1 MDFLG
6 LYLKFPISRSL
17 TSLERSRQLK
27 QGVRLSVEPEYMW
40 TVIRS
45 NSTYLEV
52 ADKFHVWKGFATSFL
67 STLIVVCLLVIGF
80 IAVDAIQTRD
90 QPDGQPL
97 WFFLFTT
104 GMFGTL
110 MAILIWLIRKESFA
124 YTHYPIRFNRVTR
137 MVHVFRLD
145 GTVLSIKWSEVHFCL
160 VSAGQGFWNLVG
172 HVLDADGKTVRETFP
187 LPMITGG
194 SDVQLD
200 GLRGYWE
207 FVRRYMEEGPKDA
220 AQRVEVLLPIAEQR
234 DTVARGFQRLY
245 MEGAGNPISAVFYAV
260 LAAFAAPGRW
270 FAMRTSKIPTWPADI
285 DAECAVTPGDPYA
298 IEGDISGEKTKSFK
312 SSASFSIGQGNPTK
326 ELSPSDKKAKRK
338 RSL

>member
-6 LYLKFPISRSL
+6 LFRKFPINRPL
-17 TSLERSRQLK
+17 TSLERLK
-27 QGVRLSVEPEYMW
+27 QVKQGIRLSIEPDYMW

-52 ADKFHVWKGFATSFL
+52 VDKFHVWKGFATSFL
-67 STLIVVCLLVIGF
+67 SMLIVVCLSIIGF
-80 IAVDAIQTRD
+80 VVIDAIQTYD

-97 WFFLFTT
+97 WFFLFIT

-110 MAILIWLIRKESFA
+110 IAIFVWLIRKESFA
-124 YTHYPIRFNRVTR
+124 YTHYPIRFNRVTKT
-137 MVHVFRLD
+137 VHVFRLD
-145 GTVLSIKWSEVHFCL
+145 GTVLSVKWNDIHFCL

-172 HVLDADGKTVRETFP
+172 HVLEADRKTVRETFP

-194 SDVQLD
+194 SDMQLD

-245 MEGAGNPISAVFYAV
+245 MEGAGNPISALFYAL
-260 LAAFAAPGRW
+260 LAAFAVPGRW
-270 FAMRTSKIPTWPADI
+270 FAMHTSKIPMWPDEIEAS
-285 DAECAVTPGDPYA
+285 CRVPVGDPFA
-298 IEGDISGEKTKSFK
+298 IGMT
-312 SSASFSIGQGNPTK
+312 T
-326 ELSPSDKKAKRK
+326 
-338 RSL
+338 

>member
-6 LYLKFPISRSL
+6 LFRKFPVNRPL
-17 TSLERSRQLK
+17 TSLERLK
-27 QGVRLSVEPEYMW
+27 QVKQGIRLSVEPEYMW

-52 ADKFHVWKGFATSFL
+52 VDKFHLWKGFSTSFL
-67 STLIVVCLLVIGF
+67 SALILVCLFVIGF
-80 IAVDAIQTRD
+80 VAIDAMQTYD

-110 MAILIWLIRKESFA
+110 IAIFIWLIRKESFA
-124 YTHYPIRFNRVTR
+124 YTHYPIRFNRVTKT
-137 MVHVFRLD
+137 VHVFRLD
-145 GTVLSIKWSEVHFCL
+145 GTVLSVKWSDIHFCL

-172 HVLDADGKTVRETFP
+172 HVLEADRKTVRETFP

-194 SDVQLD
+194 SDMQLD

-245 MEGAGNPISAVFYAV
+245 MEGGSNPIWAIFYAA

-270 FAMRTSKIPTWPADI
+270 FAMRTSKIPTWPAEVEASCKVAAD
-285 DAECAVTPGDPYA
+285 DPFA
-298 IEGDISGEKTKSFK
+298 IGMN
-312 SSASFSIGQGNPTK
+312 GNPPEK
-326 ELSPSDKKAKRK
+326 PAC
-338 RSL
+338 